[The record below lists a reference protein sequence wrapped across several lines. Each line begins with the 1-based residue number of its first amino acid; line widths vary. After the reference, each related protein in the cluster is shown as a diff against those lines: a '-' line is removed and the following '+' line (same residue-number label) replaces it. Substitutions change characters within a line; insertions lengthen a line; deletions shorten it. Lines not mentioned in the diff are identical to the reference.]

1 MSIVGRE
8 GASTMGHRQ
17 GPTIAV
23 LVPCYNEEAA
33 VATVVKDFQ
42 TALPG
47 SDVYVYD
54 NNSSDLTVERAVGA
68 GAIVRHEHRQGK
80 GNVVRRMF
88 ADVDADVY
96 VMVDG
101 DDTYDAGS
109 ASKMVDMLLDE
120 GLDMVIGARIPHDRT
135 VHRRGHTFGNNAFS
149 RLLRL
154 LFGGEFSDVFSGYR
168 IMSKRF
174 VKSFPVQSDGF
185 EIETE
190 LSAHAQQIAAVV
202 REVPTPFGARLEGT
216 ESKLRTGR
224 DGIRILA
231 TALRLFESMRPL
243 QFFGLLFLFLSAVA
257 LALGIP
263 VVQEYR
269 DTGLVPRYPRAF
281 LAAAIQTVA
290 FICIT
295 AGLILKSV
303 RSARQEGRRLAYL
316 AHPRPHR

>member
-1 MSIVGRE
+1 MKPAGQNSAPVER
-8 GASTMGHRQ
+8 HD
-17 GPTIAV
+17 PTIAV

-47 SDVYVYD
+47 AYVYVYD
-54 NNSSDLTVERAVGA
+54 NNSSDLTVERAAGA

-88 ADVDADVY
+88 ADIDADVY

-120 GLDMVIGARIPHDRT
+120 GLDMVIGARIPHDRS
-135 VHRRGHTFGNNAFS
+135 VHRRGHAFGNNAFS

-154 LFGGEFSDVFSGYR
+154 LFGGQFSDVFSGYR

-190 LSAHAQQIAAVV
+190 LSAHAQQVAAVV
-202 REVPTPFGARLEGT
+202 REVPTPFGARVEGT

-243 QFFGLLFLFLSAVA
+243 QFFGLLFIFLSGAA

-290 FICIT
+290 FVCIT

-316 AHPRPHR
+316 AHPRPQR